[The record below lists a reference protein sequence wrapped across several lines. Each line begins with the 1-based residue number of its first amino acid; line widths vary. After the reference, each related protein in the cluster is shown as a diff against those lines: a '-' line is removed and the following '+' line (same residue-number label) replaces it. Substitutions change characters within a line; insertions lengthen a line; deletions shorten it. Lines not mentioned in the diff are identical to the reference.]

1 MKVKMLISSLQNYDK
16 SLPVIFASTNGE
28 HGEFH
33 KWVSLVLSN
42 LVNKVFLITQGRSS
56 LKVGKLIQLLEKH
69 NLNCLDPEVFFC
81 SDEEVV
87 PIRCAELS
95 SYGCSVI
102 LAD

>member
-42 LVNKVFLITQGRSS
+42 LVDKVF
-56 LKVGKLIQLLEKH
+56 
-69 NLNCLDPEVFFC
+69 
-81 SDEEVV
+81 
-87 PIRCAELS
+87 
-95 SYGCSVI
+95 
-102 LAD
+102 